1 MVTMNNTYRID
12 LALCLTMALATVACG
27 DESSALKADSGSLL
41 DAALATDAGI
51 DSDAAALP
59 RPGFGALSGE
69 CDVLDDELTS
79 DMSGFFRLALDFD
92 RLYTDDDLGMLT
104 LGGQEIIADGNAGGS
119 SVLSEVFAFEALQ
132 RCEDAALLKTE
143 NEIVYD
149 TQGKITD
156 FLAEIDGG
164 KIGVSVTRAVAFPF
178 ADPYPLASA
187 QELLSGKLADVLVS
201 SANVSSADRWTK
213 QILAVLAY
221 SPAHADVLFEA
232 YQGLDSAIS
241 ADTLVVVIVTNGAD
255 DFIYCNGLCE

>member
-1 MVTMNNTYRID
+1 
-12 LALCLTMALATVACG
+12 
-27 DESSALKADSGSLL
+27 
-41 DAALATDAGI
+41 
-51 DSDAAALP
+51 
-59 RPGFGALSGE
+59 
-69 CDVLDDELTS
+69 
-79 DMSGFFRLALDFD
+79 
-92 RLYTDDDLGMLT
+92 
-104 LGGQEIIADGNAGGS
+104 
-119 SVLSEVFAFEALQ
+119 
-132 RCEDAALLKTE
+132 LLKTE

-178 ADPYPLASA
+178 ANPYPLASA

-201 SANVSSADRWTK
+201 SANVSSGDRWTK

-221 SPAHADVLFEA
+221 SPAHADVLFQA

>member
-1 MVTMNNTYRID
+1 MMNSYRIV
-12 LALCLTMALATVACG
+12 LSLCLLPMTLASIACG
-27 DESSALKADSGSLL
+27 DESSAVEVDSGALL
-41 DAALATDAGI
+41 DAAIASDAGLE
-51 DSDAAALP
+51 SDAAVFP
-59 RPGFGALSGE
+59 HPGFGALSGE

-79 DMSGFFRLALDFD
+79 GMSGFLRLAIDFD
-92 RLYTDDDLGMLT
+92 RLYTDADLGLLT
-104 LGGQEIIADGNAGGS
+104 LGGQEIIADGNAVGS

-178 ADPYPLASA
+178 ANPYPLASA

-201 SANVSSADRWTK
+201 SANVSSGDRWTK

-221 SPAHADVLFEA
+221 SPAHADVLFQA